1 MHFLTADFFLV
12 IIQKH
17 KNILLKISQNRLF
30 KAKISFND
38 NVIIKKKENLSSFIK
53 FIKLQVLNLNHS
65 KIFVFVEE
73 SSNIYT
79 DKVS

>member
-1 MHFLTADFFLV
+1 
-12 IIQKH
+12 
-17 KNILLKISQNRLF
+17 LKISQNRLF